1 MVKIRNLEVI
11 IQQIKEAMK
20 FNNENYSNR
29 QCGYILY
36 SILRLREAMLEYNL
50 S

>member
-29 QCGYILY
+29 QCEYILY
-36 SILRLREAMLEYNL
+36 KVYFDYERQC
-50 S
+50 